1 MRLPAHAMQPVAIR
15 DISAGKGMIHMIRN
29 LRATLL
35 GFSHSAL
42 LTLSLVLTLCVSS
55 YAAEAPVH
63 LGGFVLGAQIDE
75 FKDMVDMDTCMG
87 VRYMEY
93 LQEAEIRDIPGF
105 KSGLIAFGT
114 CANYGRVLRIKLKY
128 ADDSKR
134 FFDQMMKR
142 LRQRFGEPDEYR
154 GDPFHVMVAW
164 KWSFEDAQGNR
175 ISLTIQH
182 NTKDEDQKMGNA
194 IKLSLS
200 NQLEKE
206 QACYE
211 AKHRGGTAEEGGR
224 KQRGREGAASEDW
237 KRFVPY

>member
-1 MRLPAHAMQPVAIR
+1 M
-15 DISAGKGMIHMIRN
+15 KRN
-29 LRATLL
+29 FTRTFLI
-35 GFSHSAL
+35 GFGGSAL
-42 LTLSLVLTLCVSS
+42 WALSLVLTLAVESF
-55 YAAEAPVH
+55 AAEAPRH
-63 LGGFVLGAQIDE
+63 LGGFVLGAQIDD

-93 LQEAEIRDIPGF
+93 IQEAEIRDVPGF

-114 CANYGRVLRIKLKY
+114 CVDYGRILRIKLKY
-128 ADDSKR
+128 ADGSKR
-134 FFDQMMKR
+134 FFNEMMKR
-142 LRQRFGEPDEYR
+142 LRQRFGDPDEYR

-175 ISLTIQH
+175 VSLIIQH
-182 NTKDEDQKMGNA
+182 NTKDEEQKMGNA
-194 IKLSLS
+194 IKLSFS

-211 AKHRGGTAEEGGR
+211 AKHSGRNGEQESGR
-224 KQRGREGAASEDW
+224 KQRGQGRAATEDW

>member
-1 MRLPAHAMQPVAIR
+1 MRTFLI
-15 DISAGKGMIHMIRN
+15 
-29 LRATLL
+29 
-35 GFSHSAL
+35 GFSRSVIWAL
-42 LTLSLVLTLCVSS
+42 PLVLTLSAGAL
-55 YAAEAPVH
+55 AAEAPRH
-63 LGGFVLGAQIDE
+63 LGGFVLGAQIEE
-75 FKDMVDMDTCMG
+75 FKDLVDMDTCMG

-93 LQEAEIRDIPGF
+93 LQEAETRAIPGF
-105 KSGLIAFGT
+105 KSGLITFGT
-114 CANYGRVLRIKLKY
+114 CVDYGRILRIKLKY

-134 FFDQMMKR
+134 FFNEMMKR

-182 NTKDEDQKMGNA
+182 NTKDEEEKMGNA
-194 IKLSLS
+194 IKLSLG

-206 QACYE
+206 RACFE
-211 AKHRGGTAEEGGR
+211 AKHPDRTEAGGG
-224 KQRGREGAASEDW
+224 KQPGASAEDW

>member
-1 MRLPAHAMQPVAIR
+1 M
-15 DISAGKGMIHMIRN
+15 KRN
-29 LRATLL
+29 FTRTFLI
-35 GFSHSAL
+35 GFGRSAL
-42 LTLSLVLTLCVSS
+42 WALPLILTLSAGAL
-55 YAAEAPVH
+55 AAEAPRH
-63 LGGFVLGAQIDE
+63 LGGFVLGAQIED
-75 FKDMVDMDTCMG
+75 FKAMVDMDTRMG
-87 VRYMEY
+87 VRYMQY
-93 LQEAEIRDIPGF
+93 IQEVEIRNSPGF

-114 CANYGRVLRIKLKY
+114 CADYGRILRIKLKY

-134 FFDQMMKR
+134 FFNEILKR
-142 LRQRFGEPDEYR
+142 LRQRFGDPEEYR

-182 NTKDEDQKMGNA
+182 NTRDEEQKMGNA

-206 QACYE
+206 QACFE
-211 AKHRGGTAEEGGR
+211 AKYPDRKETGGG
-224 KQRGREGAASEDW
+224 KQRGRGGPSAEDW